1 MKNNNF
7 FNFLFYT
14 ITVFSISC
22 LFITKTTIR
31 NECIDT
37 KSSIENLNNRFIVNK
52 DIVKQLQSKRDYLES
67 HDYVEKYLSTK
78 MIAAV
83 PETLII
89 NIENNQ

>member
-14 ITVFSISC
+14 ITVLSISC